1 MKDIIS
7 SARVAIAKAQALI
20 QDQELK
26 LANEKK
32 RMEELKTTRRRVQKE
47 LNDQSSE
54 LETLRAQLA
63 AKELLSD
70 EELRARTLAAV
81 EVARQRDIQHLREQI
96 QSLAEQE

>member
-1 MKDIIS
+1 
-7 SARVAIAKAQALI
+7 VTIAKAQALI

-63 AKELLSD
+63 AKELLSN
-70 EELRARTLAAV
+70 EELRARTLA
-81 EVARQRDIQHLREQI
+81 EVKAARQRDIQRLSERI